1 MVKSNTRCLSSC
13 GRLVLV
19 RGVLVRGVLVR
30 GVLVRGVLVRGG
42 VGAGLG
48 GRWTW
53 WAVEPGGLC
62 CFCVKI
68 MCLCVND
75 VQIENGCVFGVYE
88 CNTL

>member
-1 MVKSNTRCLSSC
+1 MNKSNTRCLSSC

-19 RGVLVRGVLVR
+19 RGVLVRS
-30 GVLVRGVLVRGG
+30 G
-42 VGAGLG
+42 VGH
-48 GRWTW
+48 WTW
-53 WAVEPGGLC
+53 CAVAPGGLC